1 MEGATIVKLVVNG
14 EERMVPEACTVSG
27 LLEFLGVQRER
38 VAVEVNLV
46 VVRRADH
53 ATHTLAAGDQV
64 EVVAFVG
71 GG

>member
-1 MEGATIVKLVVNG
+1 MKLVVNG
-14 EERMVPEACTVSG
+14 EERDVPESCTVSQ
-27 LLEFLGVQRER
+27 LLEHLGVERAR
-38 VAVEVNLV
+38 VAVEVNLA

-53 ATHTLAAGDQV
+53 ESHRLTAGDQV

>member
-1 MEGATIVKLVVNG
+1 MKLVING
-14 EERMVPEACTVSG
+14 EEREVPEELTVAG
-27 LLEFLGVQRER
+27 LLDFLAVPRER
-38 VAVEVNLV
+38 VAVEVNLA

-53 ATHTLAAGDQV
+53 STHRLTAGDHV

>member
-1 MEGATIVKLVVNG
+1 VVLIVNG
-14 EERMVPEACTVSG
+14 EEREVPDDLTVAG
-27 LLEFLGVQRER
+27 LLEFLDVPRER
-38 VAVEVNLV
+38 VAVEVNLA

-53 ATHTLAAGDQV
+53 ASHRLAAGDRV

>member
-1 MEGATIVKLVVNG
+1 MKLVVNG
-14 EERMVPEACTVSG
+14 EERTVPPSCTIAG
-27 LLEFLGVQRER
+27 LLDLLGVERER
-38 VAVEVNLV
+38 VAVEVNLA

-53 ATHTLAAGDQV
+53 DSHVLSPGDQV

>member
-1 MEGATIVKLVVNG
+1 MVLTVNG
-14 EERMVPEACTVSG
+14 EEREVPEATTVAG
-27 LLEFLGVQRER
+27 LLDLLGVPRER
-38 VAVEVNLV
+38 VAVEVNLA

-53 ATHTLAAGDQV
+53 EHHVLSPGDRV

>member
-1 MEGATIVKLVVNG
+1 MQLVVNG
-14 EERMVPEACTVSG
+14 EERNVPDGLTVAG
-27 LLEFLGVQRER
+27 LLDFLGVARER
-38 VAVEVNLV
+38 VAVEVNLA

-53 ATHTLAAGDQV
+53 EAWQLCPGDHV

>member
-1 MEGATIVKLVVNG
+1 MVVVING
-14 EERMVPEACTVSG
+14 EEREVPEAITVAG
-27 LLEFLGVQRER
+27 LLDFLGVPRER
-38 VAVEVNLV
+38 VAVEVNLA

-53 ATHTLAAGDQV
+53 GHHVLAAGDQV

>member
-1 MEGATIVKLVVNG
+1 MVLQVNG
-14 EERMVPEACTVSG
+14 EEHEIPEGSTVAQ
-27 LLEFLGVQRER
+27 LLDLLGVVRER
-38 VAVEVNLV
+38 VAVEVNLH

-53 ATHTLAAGDQV
+53 GAHVLGAGDQV

>member
-1 MEGATIVKLVVNG
+1 MVLVING
-14 EERMVPEACTVSG
+14 EEREVPEAITVAS
-27 LLEFLGVQRER
+27 LLDFLGVPRER
-38 VAVEVNLV
+38 VAVEVNLA

-53 ATHTLAAGDQV
+53 ADHLLAAGDRV

>member
-1 MEGATIVKLVVNG
+1 VQLVING
-14 EERMVPEACTVSG
+14 EEREVPENPTVAG
-27 LLEFLGVQRER
+27 LLDFLGVPRER
-38 VAVEVNLV
+38 VAVEVNLA

-53 ATHTLAAGDQV
+53 DTHRLAPGDHV

>member
-1 MEGATIVKLVVNG
+1 MKLVVNG
-14 EERMVPEACTVSG
+14 EEREVPEACTVAG
-27 LLEFLGVQRER
+27 LLDHLGVQRER
-38 VAVEVNLV
+38 VAVEVNLT

-53 ATHTLAAGDQV
+53 EAHVLASGDQI

>member
-1 MEGATIVKLVVNG
+1 MVLVVNG
-14 EERMVPEACTVSG
+14 EERTVPDGLSVAG
-27 LLEFLGVQRER
+27 LLDFLEVPRER
-38 VAVEVNLV
+38 VAVEVNLA

-53 ATHTLAAGDQV
+53 ETHQLAAGDRV